1 MITEK
6 EHIHILTI
14 KRGAEQQL
22 FQIKLPKNAKKI
34 TGILITAQPSNNQQ
48 SANVPSSGSF
58 NMPAT
63 AAVKVGDIKLQLNN
77 RKDIFYAEEVCA
89 FELLPNYEGLTGIQR
104 ADFDDGNFGTRGN
117 KLIPLK
123 VEIETKD
130 TIIGGYYKDTMPV
143 PNLFPYQLKVYTTYE
158 IKE

>member
-14 KRGAEQQL
+14 KREGEQQL

-48 SANVPSSGSF
+48 ANMPPSAPF
-58 NMPAT
+58 NMPTT
-63 AAVKVGDIKLQLNN
+63 AAVKAGDIKLQLNN
-77 RKDIFYAEEVCA
+77 RKDIFYAEDVCA
-89 FELLPNYEGLTGIQR
+89 FELLPDYEGLTGIQR
-104 ADFDDGNFGTRGN
+104 ADFDDGGFGTRGS

-143 PNLFPYQLKVYTTYE
+143 QNLFPYQLKIYITYE
-158 IKE
+158 IEE